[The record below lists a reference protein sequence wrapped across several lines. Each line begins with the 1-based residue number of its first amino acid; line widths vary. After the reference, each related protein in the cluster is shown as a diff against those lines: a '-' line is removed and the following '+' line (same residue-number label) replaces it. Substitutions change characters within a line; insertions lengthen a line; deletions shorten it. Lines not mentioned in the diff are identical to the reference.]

1 MGCVTEEHSGIFLRG
16 QFIIQTGRKKR
27 AKLPQLLGI
36 ESISIPSGACLCS
49 TVTGALSCATYK
61 LGGFTVVDVCD
72 KLCFIKCS
80 LLLENKTPLSSQIDF
95 LLFVSPK
102 FKDA

>member
-27 AKLPQLLGI
+27 AKLPSYSVLKV
-36 ESISIPSGACLCS
+36 SSIPSGACQCS

-80 LLLENKTPLSSQIDF
+80 LLLENKMPFSSQIDF